1 MNIIK
6 SESTE
11 TKMDKATRVYLKMR
25 NQEGVRRKDIIAE
38 FINTCDLTPAGA
50 STYYQK
56 IKSKKFK

>member
-1 MNIIK
+1 MNVIK

-25 NQEGVRRKDIIAE
+25 NQEGVRRKDIISE
-38 FINTCDLTPAGA
+38 FINTCGLTPAGA

-56 IKSKKFK
+56 IKSKQVK